1 MVESHMRE
9 KVVEDGSAEV
19 RQGRGSAKKGDS
31 DGDFMTSLAR
41 GLAVVQAFSQAGQQL
56 TVSSISQ
63 QTGISRAAVRRC
75 LYTLSKLGFA
85 GSYDQKQYF
94 LRPKVLALGH
104 AYFSSNPLAKVAQ
117 PVLERVSRTLA
128 ESCSVATLQ
137 DLEVFY
143 IARAAVSR
151 IMSIDLHVGTRLPA
165 YCTSMGRVLLANL
178 PEEQLRAYFAQATL
192 ARKTD
197 RTVTSIAKLKAI
209 LELVRRSGYAIV
221 DQELEIGLRSLAVP
235 IRNARGEAI
244 ASMNVGCHAQR
255 ISLRDMQTTFLRTL
269 REAAREIET
278 ML

>member
-9 KVVEDGSAEV
+9 KVVEDGSVALAQE
-19 RQGRGSAKKGDS
+19 RGIAKKGDS

-41 GLAVVQAFSQAGQQL
+41 GLTVMQAFSQAGQQL
-56 TVSSISQ
+56 TVSSISK

-209 LELVRRSGYAIV
+209 LEQVRRSGYAIV

-269 REAAREIET
+269 REAAREIEM